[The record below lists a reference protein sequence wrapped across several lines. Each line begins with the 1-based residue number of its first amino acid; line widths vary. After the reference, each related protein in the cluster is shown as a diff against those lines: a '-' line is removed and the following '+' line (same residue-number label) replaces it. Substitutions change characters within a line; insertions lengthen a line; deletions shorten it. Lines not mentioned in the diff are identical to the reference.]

1 MAGIPL
7 GEFGFRAPQQPTGQV
22 LNPAAY
28 QGGGDGLRAIG
39 QALESA
45 AGVLYKREAMQYSRA
60 AIHAGKQGLDTYEVQ
75 LRQRQKDLLSKA
87 PRLPDGT
94 VDLDGFEQAAM
105 KDFDEYSSKLLE
117 QSLKGTKN
125 RDAVEATSRDLQNYT
140 RAIRDRVFEQ
150 VGKQKQQIGVA
161 NLMESI
167 ETAKA
172 LPIDPAEKKKRI
184 GETLGVAVESGIVA
198 IDKAQEMRTKAVAEI
213 EYATMFDEVAATNS
227 LSQAYEMRGKYSRFN
242 PALSPA
248 QNREIRSLVDD
259 RIKALDKETETSV
272 KARQDDLAKML
283 MVRASEGKLTREQV
297 LLYQNDLPRDQFEK
311 FLLLP
316 DIAAKRVVEG
326 ADNPELYRRT
336 QKRLIDAANRGD
348 ARELNRLSAE
358 IGDYMTGYDPVT
370 KSYGTP
376 ALSRS
381 TANQMLGDIQG
392 NLGRIQSDANR
403 QKGDVEQ
410 RQNREYEDVRKLLRG
425 AIEGYKAGRI
435 GRGAQAEADAL
446 GQRAEEELLKNRGN
460 ALKWWEDWKKNNATV
475 FERKAAIPSWVTQ
488 SGGKPDFEATRKRLL
503 ADKKAGRLSESD
515 YRNRFDKLEEMER
528 ANVP

>member
-22 LNPAAY
+22 INPAAY
-28 QGGGDGLRAIG
+28 QGGGDGLRVIG
-39 QALESA
+39 QALDTVA
-45 AGVLYKREAMQYSRA
+45 DQLYKREATQYANS
-60 AIHAGKQGLDTYEVQ
+60 AIRAGKQGLDEWEAKF
-75 LRQRQKDLLSKA
+75 RQRQGEFIQNA

-94 VDLDGFEQAAM
+94 IDLDGFE
-105 KDFDEYSSKLLE
+105 KGVLDEFEKYSGNILAE
-117 QSLKGTKN
+117 TRKGTKN
-125 RDAVEATSRDLQNYT
+125 RLALEVSERDLLNYK
-140 RAIRDRVFEQ
+140 RVIRDRVFEQ

-167 ETAKA
+167 DTDKA
-172 LPIDPAEKKKRI
+172 APVDAAEKMKRI
-184 GETLGVAVESGIVA
+184 GLSLGVAVDRGLIT
-198 IDKAQEMRTKAVAEI
+198 IDKAQEMRTKVRSEL
-213 EYATMFDEVAATNS
+213 EYARVFDEVNGASN
-227 LSQAYEMRGKYSRFN
+227 LSQAYEMRGKLSTFN
-242 PALSPA
+242 PLLSPA

-283 MVRASEGKLTREQV
+283 IVEASKGKLTRERV

-311 FLLLP
+311 FMALP

-326 ADNPELYRRT
+326 ADNPELYRRM

-348 ARELNRLSAE
+348 ARTLNQLSAE
-358 IGDYMTGYDPVT
+358 IGDFMTGYDPVT
-370 KSYGTP
+370 KKFGTP

-392 NLGRIQSDANR
+392 NLGRIKSDANR
-403 QKGDVEQ
+403 SQNDMEQK
-410 RQNREYEDVRKLLRG
+410 QNREYQDVHKLLRG

-435 GRGAQAEADAL
+435 GRAAQAEADAL

-460 ALKWWEDWKKNNATV
+460 ALKWWEDWKKNNGTV

-488 SGGKPDFEATRKRLL
+488 SGGKPDFEATRKRML

-515 YRNRFDKLEEMER
+515 YRNRFDKLQEMER